1 MPASTSLVEGAAGQ
15 AAGEAAEA
23 DRENRRRRRRG
34 GRGGRDRDEASG
46 AEESGTAEGTSP
58 ATGMDAPAAEA
69 GAETARATAP
79 EAGSVEG
86 DDEGRDGGRRRG
98 RGRDRFRR
106 ERRPEGDV
114 AAETADLSA
123 TPAQGAG
130 PAFADGAAPSEAPP
144 AQDRLEAPQPPVPA
158 EAEAGAGTATLSAAA
173 TPEPSQAVAP
183 APAQVARAV
192 VEPYVLPLAQLHQI
206 AGGAGLQ
213 WVNSDAEK
221 IASAQAA
228 IAAHPRPVHV
238 PRERKPVVVVD
249 EGPLVL
255 VETRKDLSQMKLP
268 FEVGSSAN
276 AA

>member
-1 MPASTSLVEGAAGQ
+1 
-15 AAGEAAEA
+15 
-23 DRENRRRRRRG
+23 
-34 GRGGRDRDEASG
+34 
-46 AEESGTAEGTSP
+46 
-58 ATGMDAPAAEA
+58 
-69 GAETARATAP
+69 
-79 EAGSVEG
+79 
-86 DDEGRDGGRRRG
+86 
-98 RGRDRFRR
+98 
-106 ERRPEGDV
+106 V

-123 TPAQGAG
+123 TPAQAAG
-130 PAFADGAAPSEAPP
+130 PAFADGAAPSEAPQ
-144 AQDRLEAPQPPVPA
+144 AQDRQEAPQPPVPA

-183 APAQVARAV
+183 APAQAPRAV
-192 VEPYVLPLAQLHQI
+192 VEPYVLPLAQLHQ
-206 AGGAGLQ
+206 
-213 WVNSDAEK
+213 NAEK